1 MYLFYDFN
9 GIIRSSKGAS
19 NANENILTQDGL
31 FALYLDDNNSNNK
44 EVINNYPNYKIV
56 NGVPIYN
63 PILDSVKLLPLQLS
77 KIQEINSLCNLEIL
91 DGFESSTLGG
101 SHHYKFDMEY
111 QSNFSEQA
119 YLISLGLTAD
129 IIMWPTNDGV
139 LPHTKIQFLQL
150 LRDAGDFKSG
160 KLFRYFSLKELI
172 MSATTTDE
180 VKNINW
186 Y

>member
-1 MYLFYDFN
+1 MYLFYNSEGDIVITKWATKPIDN
-9 GIIRSSKGAS
+9 LVIDKG
-19 NANENILTQDGL
+19 LK
-31 FALYLDDNNSNNK
+31 ALYIDDIEHQDIIK
-44 EVINNYPNYKIV
+44 DYPNYKVIDDWPV
-56 NGVPIYN
+56 YN
-63 PILDSVKLLPLQLS
+63 PIPDNVKLPFVQES

-111 QSNFSEQA
+111 QANFSEQA